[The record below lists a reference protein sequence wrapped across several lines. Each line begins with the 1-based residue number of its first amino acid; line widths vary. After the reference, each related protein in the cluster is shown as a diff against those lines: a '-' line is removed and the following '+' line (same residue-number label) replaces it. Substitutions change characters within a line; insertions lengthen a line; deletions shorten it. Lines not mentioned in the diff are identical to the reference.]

1 MTAYSDNPGS
11 STAKLRGIF
20 ASAIKR
26 HDSKL
31 SDPKQ
36 RELATDIVYSILVV
50 LIAIIE
56 IISTLI
62 ILISFFFSIQILHLL
77 PS

>member
-36 RELATDIVYSILVV
+36 RELATDIVDSILVA
-50 LIAIIE
+50 LETYGLDMLDAAIDQISGRIE
-56 IISTLI
+56 AKIR
-62 ILISFFFSIQILHLL
+62 
-77 PS
+77 